1 MPFDKVSDDL
11 TPGPFQRV
19 ALDERFIATLVPY
32 SPQDSLE
39 AQEFRQILHA
49 SLQTLS
55 PTEFRIVELRFQH
68 KKSRSQV
75 SSKLKLDREELIK
88 LEDQALNK
96 LRQPLREYLES

>member
-11 TPGPFQRV
+11 SPGPMQRV

-32 SPQDSLE
+32 SPQDSIE

-55 PTEFRIVELRFQH
+55 PAEFRVVELRFQH

-75 SSKLKLDREELIK
+75 SSKLRLDREELIK
-88 LEDQALNK
+88 LETEALNK
-96 LRQPLREYLES
+96 PRQPLHEYMES